1 MGRLLVPLGG
11 GGGASSDECTVI
23 ANDILKGKTTITKDS
38 DDEIVEGTLELTGNA
53 EDKYVAKGKTY
64 YNVDAHEKRT
74 GSLELTGNAQVA
86 HVPKGETFYTTD
98 TQTKLTGTATS
109 KAAETYYV
117 TTSDQTIAAGQY
129 LNGAQKISKITASG
143 LTGGNILSG
152 ATITIHNGKSNV
164 WSVAGTIP
172 KLAGGTYTPSTSAQ
186 TIYCKGKYMT
196 EDITFNGIP
205 SNYVNPSTGAAF
217 FENGSYG
224 PMADLGAYYFHQ
236 DTKTGII
243 TKTYLSASQLSSKL
257 EIWTSTTTGSYQ
269 WVVFR
274 RGFNSGTFKR
284 FHVEYEVLSG
294 KKTMFMFISKTTDSS
309 GTSPI
314 RLKRTGVGTY
324 NGDYTLPDSNV
335 NYCIGFA
342 NAVYASSGGVHNF
355 KINKIIA
362 YAS

>member
-1 MGRLLVPLGG
+1 MGALIVSLGG
-11 GGGASSDECTVI
+11 GGGASSDECTAT
-23 ANDILKGKTTITKDS
+23 ANDILKGTRTINRNS
-38 DDEIVEGTLELTGNA
+38 DDEIVEGALELTGNA
-53 EDKYVAKGKTY
+53 EDKYVVKDRTY

-186 TIYCKGKYMT
+186 KIYCSGKYMT
-196 EDITFNGIP
+196 GDIIFNGIP
-205 SNYVNPSTGAAF
+205 SGYVNVNGNADLF
-217 FENGSYG
+217 NNGSFG
-224 PMADLGAYYFHQ
+224 TIAGGAKPVSVVPTSNSDYCYQYQGVVSNRMRWFRNSSSFSARSNSQ
-236 DTKTGII
+236 QSIVFKKKIPFQ
-243 TKTYLSASQLSSKL
+243 YELSL
-257 EIWTSTTTGSYQ
+257 I
-269 WVVFR
+269 
-274 RGFNSGTFKR
+274 
-284 FHVEYEVLSG
+284 
-294 KKTMFMFISKTTDSS
+294 
-309 GTSPI
+309 
-314 RLKRTGVGTY
+314 
-324 NGDYTLPDSNV
+324 
-335 NYCIGFA
+335 
-342 NAVYASSGGVHNF
+342 
-355 KINKIIA
+355 
-362 YAS
+362 

>member
-11 GGGASSDECTVI
+11 GGGVSSDDCTTT
-23 ANDILKGKTTITKDS
+23 ANDILKGKKTLTKDS
-38 DDEIVEGTLELTGNA
+38 DDEVVEGTLELTGNA
-53 EDKYVAKGKTY
+53 ESKYVVKDKTFY
-64 YNVDAHEKRT
+64 SKDAHTKQT
-74 GSLELTGNAQVA
+74 GTLELTGNAQAA

-98 TQTKLTGTATS
+98 TQTKLTGTAPS
-109 KAAETYYV
+109 KADATYYA

-129 LNGAQKISKITASG
+129 LSGAQKISKLTASG

-152 ATITIHNGKSNV
+152 ATISINNGNTNV

-172 KLAGGTYTPSTSAQ
+172 KMAGATYTPSTSSQ
-186 TIYCKGKYMT
+186 TIYCSGKYMT
-196 EDITFNGIP
+196 GNITFNAIP
-205 SNYVNPSTGAAF
+205 SNYVNPSAGAAF

-224 PMADLGAYYFHQ
+224 PMADLGAYYFTQ
-236 DTKTGII
+236 DTQTGVI

-257 EIWTSTTTGSYQ
+257 EVCTSTSTGYYQ

-294 KKTMFMFISKTTDSS
+294 RKTMFMFISKTTDSS
-309 GTSPI
+309 GVSPI
-314 RLKRTGVGTY
+314 RLRHTGVGTY

-342 NAVYASSGGVHNF
+342 NAVYASSAGVHNF

>member
-11 GGGASSDECTVI
+11 GGGASSDECTVSV
-23 ANDILKGKTTITKDS
+23 NDILKRKTTITKDS

-53 EDKYVAKGKTY
+53 EDKYVVKDRTY

-74 GSLELTGNAQVA
+74 GSLELTGNAQAA

-196 EDITFNGIP
+196 ENITFNGIP
-205 SNYVNPSTGAAF
+205 SNYVNTSTGGAF
-217 FENGSYG
+217 FSGGSYG
-224 PMADLGAYYFHQ
+224 PLGNLGAYYV
-236 DTKTGII
+236 TSTS
-243 TKTYLSASQLSSKL
+243 KTYLSSLTNL
-257 EIWTSTTTGSYQ
+257 ETVWSTTSPNKN
-269 WVVFR
+269 VIFR
-274 RGFNSGTFKR
+274 NCVDVTHFKR
-284 FHVEYEVLSG
+284 IVANVTVTLLKKGYLRFFLSTTMNASTQSIYVQHG
-294 KKTMFMFISKTTDSS
+294 SDTTTNMTITIPNTIDTTKKW
-309 GTSPI
+309 
-314 RLKRTGVGTY
+314 
-324 NGDYTLPDSNV
+324 
-335 NYCIGFA
+335 CIGFSPSTKT
-342 NAVYASSGGVHNF
+342 VINF
-355 KINKIIA
+355 TINSIYA
-362 YAS
+362 YAN